1 VPSPAAWSRPLRTLA
16 WPDVF
21 DHVYGASAGAPPTL
35 KLALRASTAL
45 PLSSGRP
52 VALGGR
58 HWFDA
63 GVSESVPLRTALVQG
78 ATHVLVLR
86 SRRADEQDTAESV
99 RDAQLVGRYLRRYSP
114 GLEAAFLDRSA
125 RLRRADAEL
134 DARERDHA
142 GVPAVLSVRP
152 SAGTPSVGRLERDN
166 ARAVAGLEAGH
177 GIAHAQI
184 CPAVAGT
191 S

>member
-1 VPSPAAWSRPLRTLA
+1 MHPVLELVVARVAAANRAPAASPGAAGPGQRADGARLA
-16 WPDVF
+16 
-21 DHVYGASAGAPPTL
+21 
-35 KLALRASTAL
+35 
-45 PLSSGRP
+45 P
-52 VALGGR
+52 VIEGGGMR
-58 HWFDA
+58 CAITGGNWFDA